1 MPAAADPVRLKDLAA
16 ELGCDVEGDGE
27 FLVRG
32 VAGLESASGSELS
45 FARDG
50 LADKLATT
58 SAGALIVSHG
68 VDVGGRPVI
77 RSANPQLDFARALRR
92 LVPGS
97 SLPPGIS
104 EQAHV
109 SAEADVDASAC
120 VAPGAVVG
128 EGCRVGPRT
137 TIHSNATLYPGV
149 EVGADCVIHSGVVL
163 REGTSLGDRVLLQP
177 GVVIGGD
184 GFGYV
189 HAEDGR
195 LEKVLQVGC
204 VVIED
209 DVEVGANS
217 TIDRATLGET
227 RIRRGTKID
236 NLVQI
241 AHNCD
246 VGEDVV
252 IIAQS
257 GLSGST
263 IVGRGAM
270 IMAQAGSAGHLRI
283 GERAFVG
290 ARAGLHRDVADGAR
304 VWGTPQL
311 EEHGWHRA
319 VAALA
324 RLPDALRRLRA
335 VERKVGLRPPR
346 RNAKGEERE

>member
-1 MPAAADPVRLKDLAA
+1 MPSAADPVRLKDLAA

-32 VAGLESASGSELS
+32 VAGLETASGSELS

-50 LADKLATT
+50 LVDRLAAT

-68 VDVGGRPVI
+68 IDVGGRPVI
-77 RSANPQLDFARALRR
+77 RSANPQLDFARAMRR
-92 LVPGS
+92 LVPDS
-97 SLPPGIS
+97 SLPAGIS
-104 EQAHV
+104 DGARV
-109 SAEADVDASAC
+109 SPDAEVDASAA

-128 EGCRVGPRT
+128 GGCRVGPRT

-195 LEKVLQVGC
+195 FERVPQVGR

-217 TIDRATLGET
+217 TVDRATLGET

-236 NLVQI
+236 NLVQV

-257 GLSGST
+257 GLGGST
-263 IVGRGAM
+263 VVGRRAM

-290 ARAGLHRDVADGAR
+290 ARAGLHRDVSDGAR

-311 EEHGWHRA
+311 EEHRWHRA

-324 RLPDALRRLRA
+324 RLPGALRRLRA
-335 VERKVGLRPPR
+335 VERKLGLRPSR
-346 RNAKGEERE
+346 RGDEGGEPE